1 MFHKLTRY
9 YLFITS
15 LLLLS
20 CNSKVEQGFEKIPP
34 GLNATEALIRA
45 IQPDKKFEH
54 WVCFRQ
60 DFPEKINAE
69 TEVITAKGEISKIMN
84 IKFNLPKS
92 GFKNEILHGYYYI
105 AYLENDSVK
114 LVINEKQLIKFI
126 GNINSMGESLLI
138 ARMRGLSIDYSQ
150 PIGGSYK
157 TVKNGY
163 EFYLVK
169 FHNCTVRTEPFKVY
183 IDTQGNYKAKSLGF
197 FYNVD
202 DNKCFD

>member
-1 MFHKLTRY
+1 MFYKPTRY
-9 YLFITS
+9 YLFIIS

-20 CNSKVEQGFEKIPP
+20 CSRKAEQGFEKIPP
-34 GLNATEALIRA
+34 GLNATGALIRV

-60 DFPEKINAE
+60 DFPEKINAK

-92 GFKNEILHGYYYI
+92 GFKSEILHGYYYI
-105 AYLENDSVK
+105 AYLENDSIK

-126 GNINSMGESLLI
+126 GNINSIEESLLI
-138 ARMRGLSIDYSQ
+138 ASVRGLTIDYSQ

-157 TVKNGY
+157 KVTNGY

-169 FHNCTVRTEPFKVY
+169 FHNCTVRTEPFKVC
-183 IDTQGNYKAKSLGF
+183 INTSGNYKAKSLGF
-197 FYNVD
+197 FYDVNN
-202 DNKCFD
+202 NKCFD

>member
-9 YLFITS
+9 YLFIIS

-20 CNSKVEQGFEKIPP
+20 CNRKIEQGFEKIPR

-45 IQPDKKFEH
+45 IRPDKKFEH
-54 WVCFRQ
+54 WLCFRQ

-92 GFKNEILHGYYYI
+92 GFKSEILHGYYYI
-105 AYLENDSVK
+105 AYLETDGIK
-114 LVINEKQLIKFI
+114 LVTNEKQLIKFI
-126 GNINSMGESLLI
+126 GNINSIEESLLI
-138 ARMRGLSIDYSQ
+138 ASIRGLTIDYSQ

-157 TVKNGY
+157 KVKNGY

-169 FHNCTVRTEPFKVY
+169 FHNCTVRTEPFKVC
-183 IDTQGNYKAKSLGF
+183 INTSGNYKAKSLGF
-197 FYNVD
+197 FYDVNN
-202 DNKCFD
+202 NKCFD